1 MDYSPPGSPSMEFS
15 KQEYCNGLPI
25 PSPWDLP
32 DPGVKHAAPALPGG
46 VFNTEPPGK
55 AQQVLYPR
63 LTGD

>member
-1 MDYSPPGSPSMEFS
+1 MDYRPPGSPSMEFS
-15 KQEYCNGLPI
+15 KQEYWNGLPI

-32 DPGVKHAAPALPGG
+32 DPGVKPAAPALPGG

-63 LTGD
+63 LIGD